1 MASAQDTHP
10 YSEAEWQTRVELAAA
25 HRLTELFGYTYLVYN
40 HITAR
45 VPGVDDQF
53 LINRFGWRY
62 GEITASSLLKIDLAG
77 NVLGGSPIA
86 PHELNQPG
94 YVIHSA
100 VHGARHDVGCVM
112 HTHTSGGTAVSA
124 LECGFIPLSQDG
136 MVFYNRVAYHE
147 FEGLAS
153 DVDERERLVTDLGD
167 RNAMI
172 LRNHGLLTVGTTI
185 GQTFVRMHNLE
196 RACALQI
203 QVMSTGQPIHLP
215 PPEVCEKTA
224 QQLNGTEFPADEW
237 PALIRWLDAQDTSY
251 RN

>member
-1 MASAQDTHP
+1 MAISAL
-10 YSEAEWQTRVELAAA
+10 SC
-25 HRLTELFGYTYLVYN
+25 G
-40 HITAR
+40 
-45 VPGVDDQF
+45 
-53 LINRFGWRY
+53 
-62 GEITASSLLKIDLAG
+62 LL
-77 NVLGGSPIA
+77 P
-86 PHELNQPG
+86 LNQ
-94 YVIHSA
+94 
-100 VHGARHDVGCVM
+100 GAMR
-112 HTHTSGGTAVSA
+112 
-124 LECGFIPLSQDG
+124 
-136 MVFYNRVAYHE
+136 FYNRMGYHDY
-147 FEGLAS
+147 EGIAL
-153 DVDERERLVTDLGD
+153 DLDERGRIADSLGD
-167 RNAMI
+167 NKAMI